1 MACVGMIQ
9 DISQIHG
16 CHPSHDSLRYH
27 NLINLPQHVQ
37 QQLIMQANNG
47 ASGVQLEQLVYSS
60 GGGLGGLGG
69 FGSGIGGV
77 GFGGFGSGLGGVGVG
92 GGMMLPAN
100 QPWQGLQVR
109 NPTDYNQYMAGVGA
123 ASQIFQGE
131 TFAGAM
137 FSDQENAAL
146 TRNVDEITNPDDYKH
161 MRYIAMSFAAFIFI
175 IECVIGYFIFKASYD
190 EMLSDVQPDVQTT
203 INKINTYQVVGI
215 VLTVI
220 VGVAIFKFLFTYE
233 RGVVLKDLA
242 HHGHQH
248 VGYVA
253 AKQNKALMPWSMAES
268 EERKRLAQADRRP
281 QRTERRVNFADERRE
296 GLAEGGRVGGID
308 AGVDAGIDAGRGQ
321 R

>member
-1 MACVGMIQ
+1 MACTGITDV
-9 DISQIHG
+9 SEIHS
-16 CHPSHDSLRYH
+16 CHTSHELLRPHY
-27 NLINLPQHVQ
+27 LINLPQHVK

-47 ASGVQLEQLVYSS
+47 ASGYQLEQIVSGSLGGLGGY
-60 GGGLGGLGG
+60 GGGLGGY
-69 FGSGIGGV
+69 GSGL
-77 GFGGFGSGLGGVGVG
+77 GGFGSGLGGVGLGGVG
-92 GGMMLPAN
+92 VGLGGTMLPAN
-100 QPWQGLQVR
+100 QPWQGMQVR

-131 TFAGAM
+131 TFGGAM

-190 EMLSDVQPDVQTT
+190 EMLSDVQPDVQNT

-242 HHGHQH
+242 HYGHQH

-253 AKQNKALMPWSMAES
+253 AKQNPALMPWSLAER
-268 EERKRLAQADRRP
+268 ENERKHGRELIDRRT
-281 QRTERRVNFADERRE
+281 QGTERRVNFADERR
-296 GLAEGGRVGGID
+296 GGDRD
-308 AGVDAGIDAGRGQ
+308 RTDAGRADGGG
-321 R
+321 